1 MKYGLMAS
9 PVIVLTSKKKAPVT
23 ARVRGIAVMT
33 LQNNHAEIRLRRTQ
47 TSEKRASGIPNT
59 AQKTANTVPYRN
71 PISASVT
78 PRSAWMS

>member
-9 PVIVLTSKKKAPVT
+9 PVVVLTSKKKAPVT

-33 LQNNHAEIRLRRTQ
+33 LQNDPAEIRLRRTQ

-59 AQKTANTVPYRN
+59 A
-71 PISASVT
+71 
-78 PRSAWMS
+78 